1 MLKYKGFGVLVNIML
16 GLFFIWILVDY
27 GIVFDF
33 VGLGNVDF
41 GSFRKVLEK
50 VIEFVYY

>member
-16 GLFFIWILVDY
+16 GLFFVCILVDY
-27 GIVFDF
+27 GIVLDL
-33 VGLGNVDF
+33 VGIGEVDV